1 MGNTI
6 GRVFKR
12 YFGKQECRVLMVGLD
27 SAGKTT
33 ILYQFKLDELVTTIP
48 TIGFN
53 VETLEHK
60 NVTFTMWDIG
70 GQDKIRALWRLYY
83 QETDGIIFVVDSND
97 RERIQ
102 EAKDELFYLLKD
114 DELKNC
120 LLLVYANKQDL
131 PNVMSTTEI
140 TEKLGLMTLRNRNW
154 YIQATSAV
162 NGIGLLEGLEWLGT
176 QIKIRQ
182 MNSKSWEL
190 QQEITGTPKSSHVAG
205 HIDLGGSIFLSSHL
219 WGQEFLY

>member
-182 MNSKSWEL
+182 MNSKS
-190 QQEITGTPKSSHVAG
+190 
-205 HIDLGGSIFLSSHL
+205 
-219 WGQEFLY
+219 